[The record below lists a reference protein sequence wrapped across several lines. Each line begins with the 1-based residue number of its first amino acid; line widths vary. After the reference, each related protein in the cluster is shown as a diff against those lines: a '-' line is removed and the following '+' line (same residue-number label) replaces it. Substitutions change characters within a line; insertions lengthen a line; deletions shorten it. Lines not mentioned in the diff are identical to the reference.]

1 MILHQKIKNEVK
13 EAMLAKEAVRLTV
26 VRGLLAAFTNELLT
40 KKRKP
45 TEELKDD
52 QVMAV
57 IKRVVKQH
65 NDSIE
70 QFKKGGRKDLV
81 KEEEAE
87 LKILEAYLPKMM
99 DEKEIKKVAV
109 AVKVKLGFSDKSKT
123 GIFIGAIMKECK
135 GSADGGLVKK
145 IAEELLA

>member
-1 MILHQKIKNEVK
+1 MTLHQKIKEQVK
-13 EAMLAKEAVRLTV
+13 EAMLAKEVVRLTV
-26 VRGLLAAFTNELLT
+26 VRGLLAAFTNELVA

-52 QVMAV
+52 EAMAV
-57 IKRVVKQH
+57 IKRSVKQH

-70 QFKKGGRKDLV
+70 QFKKGRRKDLV

-87 LKILEAYLPKMM
+87 LKILETYLPKMM
-99 DEKEIKKVAV
+99 DEKEIKKIAE
-109 AVKVKLGFSDKSKT
+109 AVKAKLKISDKAKV
-123 GIFIGAIMKECK
+123 GVFVGAVIKECK
-135 GSADGGLVKK
+135 GLADGAVVKK

>member
-1 MILHQKIKNEVK
+1 MTLHQKIKNEIR

-26 VRGLLAAFTNELLT
+26 VRGLASAFVNELVA

-52 QVMAV
+52 EALVV
-57 IKRVVKQH
+57 IKRAVKQH
-65 NDSIE
+65 RDSIE
-70 QFKKGGRKDLV
+70 QFTAGDRKDLV

-87 LKILEAYLPKMM
+87 LKILETYLPKML
-99 DEKEIKKVAV
+99 DEKEIRKIAT
-109 AVKVKLGFSDKSKT
+109 AVKAKLKVSDKSKA
-123 GIFIGAIMKECK
+123 GIFVGVVMKECK
-135 GSADGGLVKK
+135 GLADGASVKK